1 MMRILYLGDIFGRAT
16 RQLIRQELRGIRAA
30 ENVDFVVGNGE
41 NASGGRGI
49 DPNGVDELLDA
60 GIDVLTTGNH
70 IWRHRSIEPV
80 LEDEPRLIRPANF
93 PENNPG
99 RGWTAATAR
108 DGTRVGVVN
117 LIGRVF
123 MGDFDCP
130 FRAADRALEG
140 LREQADVVVV
150 DMHAETTSEKAAM
163 GWYLDGRV
171 SLVVGSHTHVQTA
184 DEKIL
189 PKGTGFLTDAG
200 MCGPIRSVIG
210 MRREDVI
217 ERFLSQRPARFEV
230 ANGPVLLQGVFV
242 DVDTATGTAH
252 AIRRLQKKGKG

>member
-1 MMRILYLGDIFGRAT
+1 MMRVLYLGDIVGHGART
-16 RQLIRQELRGIRAA
+16 LLRRELRSLRAR
-30 ENVDFVVGNGE
+30 EEVGFVVANGE

-60 GIDVLTTGNH
+60 GVDLITTGNH

-80 LEDEPRLIRPANF
+80 LKSEPRLIRPANF
-93 PENNPG
+93 PQGNPG
-99 RGWTAATAR
+99 RGSSVVAAR

-130 FRAADRALEG
+130 FRAADAELAQMRD
-140 LREQADVVVV
+140 ADMIVV
-150 DMHAETTSEKAAM
+150 DMHAETTSEKSAM

-171 SLVVGSHTHVQTA
+171 ALVVGSHTHVQTA
-184 DEKIL
+184 DERIL
-189 PKGTGFLTDAG
+189 PGGTGFLTDAG
-200 MCGPIRSVIG
+200 MCGPTRSVIG
-210 MRREDVI
+210 QRRQEVI

-230 ANGPVLLQGVFV
+230 AKGPIVLQGVFV
-242 DVDTATGTAH
+242 DIDPVSGRAEN
-252 AIRRLQKKGKG
+252 IRRLQQESEE

>member
-1 MMRILYLGDIFGRAT
+1 MRILYLGDIFGRAT
-16 RQLIRQELRGIRAA
+16 RQLIRQELRSIRAA
-30 ENVDFVVGNGE
+30 EDVDCVVANGE

-60 GIDVLTTGNH
+60 GVDVLTTGNH

-80 LEDEPRLIRPANF
+80 LEEEPRLIRPANF

-99 RGWTAATAR
+99 RGWTAVTAR

-130 FRAADRALEG
+130 FRAADRALES

-163 GWYLDGRV
+163 GWYLDGQV
-171 SLVVGSHTHVQTA
+171 SLVVGSHTHIQTA

-189 PKGTGFLTDAG
+189 PEGTGFLTDAG
-200 MCGPIRSVIG
+200 MCGPTRSVIG

-242 DVDTATGTAH
+242 DIEPATGKAH
-252 AIRRLQKKGKG
+252 AIRRLQQKGKG

>member
-1 MMRILYLGDIFGRAT
+1 MRILYLGDIFGRAT
-16 RQLIRQELRGIRAA
+16 RQMIRQELRGIRAA
-30 ENVDFVVGNGE
+30 ENVDCVVANGE

-60 GIDVLTTGNH
+60 GVDILTTGNH

-80 LEDEPRLIRPANF
+80 LEEEPRLIRPANF
-93 PENNPG
+93 PDNNPG
-99 RGWTAATAR
+99 RGWAAVTAR
-108 DGTRVGVVN
+108 DGTRVGVIN

-130 FRAADRALEG
+130 FRAADRALED
-140 LREQADVVVV
+140 LRDKADIVVV
-150 DMHAETTSEKAAM
+150 DMHAETTSEKSAM

-200 MCGPIRSVIG
+200 MCGPTRSVIG

-242 DVDTATGTAH
+242 DVDTGTGTAH
-252 AIRRLQKKGKG
+252 AIRRLQMEGKG

>member
-1 MMRILYLGDIFGRAT
+1 MRILYLGDIFGRAT
-16 RQLIRQELRGIRAA
+16 RQMIRQELRAIRQA
-30 ENVDFVVGNGE
+30 EAVDFVVGNGE

-60 GIDVLTTGNH
+60 GIDVVTTGNH

-80 LEDEPRLIRPANF
+80 LDEEPRLIRPANF
-93 PENNPG
+93 PANNPG
-99 RGWTAATAR
+99 RGWTCATAR

-130 FRAADRALEG
+130 FRAADRALAD
-140 LREQADVVVV
+140 LKDQADVVVV

-171 SLVVGSHTHVQTA
+171 SLVVGSHTHIQTA

-189 PKGTGFLTDAG
+189 PEGTGFLTDAG
-200 MCGPIRSVIG
+200 MCGPTRSVIG

-230 ANGPVLLQGVFV
+230 AGGPILLQGVFV
-242 DVDTATGTAH
+242 DVEPATGRAN
-252 AIRRLQKKGKG
+252 AIRRLQQKGKG

>member
-1 MMRILYLGDIFGRAT
+1 MMRVLYLGDIVGRGA
-16 RQLIRQELRGIRAA
+16 RNVLRRELRSLRKREDVG
-30 ENVDFVVGNGE
+30 FVVGNGE

-60 GIDVLTTGNH
+60 GLDLITTGNH
-70 IWRHRSIEPV
+70 IWKHREIEPV
-80 LEDEPRLIRPANF
+80 LESEPRLIRPANF
-93 PENNPG
+93 PRGNPG
-99 RGWTAATAR
+99 RGSSVVAAR
-108 DGTRVGVVN
+108 DGTRMGVMN

-130 FRAADRALEG
+130 FRAADTELERMRG
-140 LREQADVVVV
+140 DADVVLV
-150 DMHAETTSEKAAM
+150 DMHAETTSEKSAM

-184 DEKIL
+184 DERIL
-189 PKGTGFLTDAG
+189 PEGTGFLTDAG

-210 MRREDVI
+210 QRRQEVI

-230 ANGPVLLQGVFV
+230 AKGPILLQGVFV
-242 DVDTATGTAH
+242 DIDIASGRATN
-252 AIRRLQKKGKG
+252 IRRLQLEGEG